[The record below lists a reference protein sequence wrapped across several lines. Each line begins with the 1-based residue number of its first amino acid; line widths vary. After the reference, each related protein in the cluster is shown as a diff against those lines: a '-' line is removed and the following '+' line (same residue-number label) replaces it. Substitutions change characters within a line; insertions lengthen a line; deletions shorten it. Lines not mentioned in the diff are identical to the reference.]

1 MAAEREGKSRLLR
14 VRFAVLLVSVTAAI
28 SFVTGLAAIGLES
41 IDLGVRVQLAGIVP
55 ELVSTTVS
63 FTAVLTGFL
72 LLVAVYALRKRLE
85 VGWYM
90 ALVLLPLS
98 AIQGVLLV
106 SALSLPLV
114 VLSLSAIPGIYF
126 NRSAFDREGGLSPG
140 QQAALG
146 ALVGSLAYGT
156 AGVWFLREEF
166 SSGAILNPVDA
177 LYFAVV
183 SASTVGYGDVT
194 PTPGSTVARLFTLS
208 YLVVGIASFTAALG
222 TLLGPAIEARFA
234 RALGTMTD
242 SSLELLDDHVIVV
255 GFSDLTEPIVSELDR
270 EGVPFVVLTRHPE
283 RATALRERD
292 IDVYAGDPSSEDPL
306 HAAGIDRAKALIAAT
321 EDDAQDALAV
331 LTARELNPDVRIVA
345 AATEANNQR
354 KLKRAGADAVI
365 SPSVLGGHLLA
376 LSASGN
382 VDVENIAARV
392 LRE

>member
-1 MAAEREGKSRLLR
+1 MADERGAGSPLLR
-14 VRFAVLLVSVTAAI
+14 ARFAVLLVTVTAVL
-28 SFVTGLAAIGLES
+28 SFVIGLTAIGLGS
-41 IDLGVRVQLAGIVP
+41 IDQDLALLGG
-55 ELVSTTVS
+55 VSEAVKATVS

-72 LLVAVYALRKRLE
+72 LLVAAYLLRRRFE
-85 VGWYM
+85 AGWYM
-90 ALVLLPLS
+90 ALLLLPLS

-106 SALSLPLV
+106 SVLSLPLV
-114 VLSLSAIPGIYF
+114 GLSLAAIPGVYF
-126 NRSAFDREGGLSPG
+126 NRSAFDRRDWLTAS

-156 AGVWFLREEF
+156 AGAWYLREEF
-166 SSGAILNPVDA
+166 SEGAITAPVDA

-183 SASTVGYGDVT
+183 TASTVGYGDVT
-194 PTPGSTVARLFTLS
+194 PVPGSTVARLFTIT

-222 TLLGPAIEARFA
+222 TLLGPAIEARFS

-270 EGVPFVVLTRHPE
+270 EDVPFVVITRHPE

-292 IDVYAGDPSSEDPL
+292 IDVYTGDPSSDEPL
-306 HAAGIDRAKALIAAT
+306 QAVGIDRATALIAAT

-331 LTARELNPDVRIVA
+331 LTARELNPDIRIVA
-345 AATEANNQR
+345 SATDADNQR

-376 LSASGN
+376 LSASGTI
-382 VDVENIAARV
+382 DVEQIAARV

>member
-1 MAAEREGKSRLLR
+1 MADDHPSTARLLR
-14 VRFAVLLVSVTAAI
+14 VRFAVVLVFVTAVL

-41 IDLGVRVQLAGIVP
+41 LDFSVGVVGVVP
-55 ELVSTTVS
+55 QVIRAAVS

-72 LLVAVYALRKRLE
+72 LLVTAYALRKRFE
-85 VGWYM
+85 AGWYL

-98 AIQGVLLV
+98 ALQGVLLV
-106 SALSLPLV
+106 SALSVPLV
-114 VLSLSAIPGIYF
+114 VLSLVAIPGVYV
-126 NRSAFDREGGLSPG
+126 NRSAFDREEWLSTS

-156 AGVWFLREEF
+156 AGAWFLREEF
-166 SSGAILNPVDA
+166 SEGAITAPVDA

-183 SASTVGYGDVT
+183 TASTVGYGDVI
-194 PTPGSTVARLFTLS
+194 PTTSTVARLFTLT

-234 RALGTMTD
+234 SALGTMTD

-270 EGVPFVVLTRHPE
+270 EDVPFVVITRHPE
-283 RATALRERD
+283 RATVLRDRG
-292 IDVYAGDPSSEDPL
+292 IDVYTGDPSSEAPL
-306 HAAGIDRAKALIAAT
+306 HAVGIERAQSLIAAT
-321 EDDAQDALAV
+321 EDDAQDALAI
-331 LTARELNPDVRIVA
+331 LTARELNPEVRIVA
-345 AATEANNQR
+345 AATDADNQR
-354 KLKRAGADAVI
+354 KLKRAGADTVI

-376 LSASGN
+376 LSASGG
-382 VDVENIAARV
+382 DAEQIAARV